1 MNNKQFYKL
10 SNDVLIPVLGFG
22 TWKAEN
28 GEEATNSVSQAL
40 QVGYRHIDTAIM
52 YGNEESVGD
61 AVKTSGIPRE
71 EIFITSKLSN
81 TVRGYDETI
90 NEVNESLKKIQTS
103 YIDLFLIHW
112 PSPIK
117 FRDNWKEKN
126 AESWKAFE
134 DLYKEGTL
142 KAIGISNFLP
152 YHIDALLETANIS
165 PMVNQIRVCP
175 GDEPMETIEYC
186 KDKGILIEAYTPL
199 GRGKL
204 LTNKTLIDLGKKY
217 NKSTA
222 QLAIRWHLQ
231 KGYLPLPK
239 SVTPERIKEN
249 FEVFDFEISS
259 SDMDTMSKIESCFD
273 GPIVP
278 DEISF

>member
-1 MNNKQFYKL
+1 MNNKHFYKL
-10 SNDVLIPVLGFG
+10 SNDVSIPVLGFG

-28 GEEATNSVSQAL
+28 GDEAISAVSEAL
-40 QVGYRHIDTAIM
+40 QAGYRHIDTAIM
-52 YGNEESVGD
+52 YGNEESVGE
-61 AVKTSGIPRE
+61 AVKASGISRE
-71 EIFITSKLSN
+71 EVFITSKLSN
-81 TVRGYDETI
+81 TVRGYEETI
-90 NEVNESLKKIQTS
+90 KAVNESLERIQTN

-112 PSPIK
+112 PNPIK

-126 AESWKAFE
+126 AESWRALE
-134 DLYKEGTL
+134 DLYKEGKL
-142 KAIGISNFLP
+142 KAIGISNFEP
-152 YHIDALLETANIS
+152 HHMDALLETATIK

-175 GDEPMETIEYC
+175 GDEPMEIIKYC
-186 KDKGILIEAYTPL
+186 DDKNILIEAYTPL

-204 LTNKTLIDLGKKY
+204 LNNEVLKELSKKY
-217 NKSTA
+217 NKTTA

-273 GPIVP
+273 GPIVA
-278 DEISF
+278 DEIPF

>member
-1 MNNKQFYKL
+1 MNNKHFYKL
-10 SNDVLIPVLGFG
+10 SNDVSIPVLGFG

-28 GEEATNSVSQAL
+28 GKEATSSVSQAL
-40 QVGYRHIDTAIM
+40 QAGYRHIDTAMM

-61 AVKTSGIPRE
+61 AVKSSGIPRE
-71 EIFITSKLSN
+71 EIFITSKLDN
-81 TVRGYDETI
+81 IVRGYDETI
-90 NEVNESLKKIQTS
+90 KSVNESLKKFQTN
-103 YIDLFLIHW
+103 YIDLYLIHW
-112 PSPIK
+112 PNPIK
-117 FRDNWKEKN
+117 FRDNWKEQN
-126 AESWKAFE
+126 AESWRALE
-134 DLYKEGTL
+134 DLYREDKL
-142 KAIGISNFLP
+142 KSIGISNFEP
-152 YHIDALLETANIS
+152 HHMDALFETAIIK

-175 GDEPMETIEYC
+175 GDEPMEIIKYC
-186 KDKGILIEAYTPL
+186 DDENILIEAYTPL

-204 LTNKTLIDLGKKY
+204 LNNEVLKDLSKKY

-273 GPIVP
+273 GPILP
-278 DEISF
+278 DEITF